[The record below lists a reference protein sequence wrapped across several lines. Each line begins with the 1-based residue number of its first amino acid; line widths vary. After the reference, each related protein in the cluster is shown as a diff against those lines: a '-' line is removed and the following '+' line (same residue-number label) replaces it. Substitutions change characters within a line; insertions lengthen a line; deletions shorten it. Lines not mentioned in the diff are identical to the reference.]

1 MPRYFDPLL
10 VDVHR
15 SQHDVSWSVHSRLV
29 SEYNGVSCKE
39 NLEWERLL
47 WCELIYLPSEPKAP
61 ISCCQCW
68 MLDSWNAFT
77 PKGGSRVVLYPAGS
91 ARLQGSAEIDDWDS
105 GADSIC
111 GWFPS
116 CAATYRIGV
125 ELSSFFHS
133 ISILNSVFIVCM
145 YLYVFPAMFTIS
157 GISCS
162 CTMTKG
168 GERKEVNSKSSK
180 Q

>member
-1 MPRYFDPLL
+1 M
-10 VDVHR
+10 DVHR

-29 SEYNGVSCKE
+29 SEYNGMSCKE
-39 NLEWERLL
+39 NLEWERSHR
-47 WCELIYLPSEPKAP
+47 CELIYLPSEPKAP
-61 ISCCQCW
+61 ISCCWCR

-91 ARLQGSAEIDDWDS
+91 ARLQGSAETDDWDS

-125 ELSSFFHS
+125 QLSSFFHS
-133 ISILNSVFIVCM
+133 ISIFNSVFNVMSSLLCFKC
-145 YLYVFPAMFTIS
+145 LAFHAHAQW
-157 GISCS
+157 
-162 CTMTKG
+162 
-168 GERKEVNSKSSK
+168 RKEGKIRKGVNSKSTK